1 MFNTIEFKRKFSRN
15 FYKSERMQLS
25 EMKFGLLPLESKRG
39 ALYPTVRSFGKFNET
54 LNGSYNFTPK
64 GGAATIARLIGRFN
78 PYSTYDIEVKKFPD
92 GASVGILVR
101 ADNELISYAKR
112 EGDMLGFYYRLN
124 GEEKRFGEFKSRGVD
139 RILFTYH
146 EGVYV
151 DAYVQLG
158 GVIHPVAYA
167 NIPECLTLKKESVF
181 NSADASLYIESEL
194 KVTVGEVDNYLDCGI
209 MQADVKPVKYE
220 NGDVLIKDGKIF
232 LTYTSRFENEM
243 MQQIASYKLS
253 TAEFKLEGALLFD
266 VGDDLWC
273 GDVATSLM
281 YDRCANVWRLWT
293 CLFSHEHTLAYA
305 EFENEPLYGINVID
319 VKQVAPTDDIYTFG
333 GISGDEDPDFIYV
346 KEERCWY
353 LTICRS
359 AENKKYRYFLFK
371 SDRPDSGFEYVAR
384 YEDES
389 EVTGGRFANYNGKTY
404 FVFGRAFSEMSK
416 YVCCSVPDM
425 KKMGE
430 LKCDH
435 PDGGFRGW
443 GTVFEIPCGTR
454 KKLLW
459 VTFDRT
465 LGSSY
470 NWSYGNFYFYES
482 ATEKI

>member
-1 MFNTIEFKRKFSRN
+1 MIHTIDFKRKFSRN
-15 FYKSERMQLS
+15 FYKSERMPLS

-39 ALYPTVRSFGKFNET
+39 ALYPTVRCEGKFSET
-54 LNGSYNFTPK
+54 LNGSYNFSPK
-64 GGAATIARLIGRFN
+64 GGAAKIARLIGRFN

-92 GASVGILVR
+92 GASVGILVS
-101 ADNELISYAKR
+101 ADNELLSYAKR
-112 EGDMLGFYYRLN
+112 EGDTLGFYYRLN
-124 GEEKRFGEFKSRGVD
+124 GVEKRFGEAGARGVE

-146 EGVYV
+146 AGIWL
-151 DAYVQLG
+151 DAYVQRG

-167 NIPECLTLKKESVF
+167 NIPECVTLKKESVF
-181 NSADASLYIESEL
+181 ISADASLYIESEL

-266 VGDDLWC
+266 AGDDLWC

-293 CLFSHEHTLAYA
+293 CLFSHGHTLAYA

-319 VKQVAPTDDIYTFG
+319 VKQVEPTDDRCSFG
-333 GISGDEDPDFIYV
+333 GRHGDEDPDFMYD
-346 KEERCWY
+346 KETGTWY
-353 LTICRS
+353 FTVCRA
-359 AENKKYRYFLFK
+359 AEDRKYRYYLFK
-371 SDRPDSGFEYVAR
+371 SNRPDAG
-384 YEDES
+384 YEFVSRNEPDP

-404 FVFGRAFSEMSK
+404 FVFGRSFKEMSK
-416 YVCCSVPDM
+416 YVCCAVPTLE
-425 KKMGE
+425 KLGE
-430 LKCDH
+430 LKCNH

-443 GTVFEIPCGTR
+443 GSVFEIPCGTR
-454 KKLLW
+454 KRLLW

-482 ATEKI
+482 ITEK